1 MQASGLGTACV
12 SPSSKEPCA
21 LGCGLHYGPGEGHN
35 CVEVSAV
42 KAARPLVSGDAVKV
56 EVITGGVQG
65 ETAIFISNAAAA
77 RGVAEEVFIADLNL
91 RVGALVEA
99 HLQTEPFLLDS
110 DERGGFDRRG
120 CVEDEMDADCAAAAI
135 RGFPESGEVLGM
147 RDRHAEIKASIL
159 LRRVTVGGGLRASF
173 HTWLRGQWLRASGDG
188 GHHKGSGDPA
198 ARDVRHDAHVGV
210 FPLLIELRG
219 LSLRDHTAA

>member
-1 MQASGLGTACV
+1 VQASGLGTTCV
-12 SPSSKEPCA
+12 SPGSKQPCA
-21 LGCGLHYGPGEGHN
+21 LGCRLQHGPSEGHN
-35 CVEVSAV
+35 CVEVVAV
-42 KAARPLVSGDAVKV
+42 KAAGPLVSRDAVKV
-56 EVITGGVQG
+56 EVVTGGVQG
-65 ETAIFISNAAAA
+65 EAAIFISKAAAA

-91 RVGALVEA
+91 RFGAPVET

-120 CVEDEMDADCAAAAI
+120 CVEDEMDADCATSRV

-147 RDRHAEIKASIL
+147 HDRRAEIEASIL
-159 LRRVTVGGGLRASF
+159 LRRVIVRAGLRAGF
-173 HTWLRGQWLRASGDG
+173 HPWQRAGGDA

-210 FPLLIELRG
+210 FPLLIKLRG